1 MAETLGVKPL
11 NAIYEEGQLVICS
24 IVSVDKAENDFYK
37 VTATFNPSYIN
48 NNININKRHLV
59 MAAVKSIED
68 HGYIMDVGK
77 SSLKA
82 FLSMKKAGNQK
93 VMQGSFFS
101 NRGLFLNP
109 GNGVVKT

>member
-1 MAETLGVKPL
+1 
-11 NAIYEEGQLVICS
+11 
-24 IVSVDKAENDFYK
+24 
-37 VTATFNPSYIN
+37 
-48 NNININKRHLV
+48 

-93 VMQGSFFS
+93 VML
-101 NRGLFLNP
+101 GLFFF
-109 GNGVVKT
+109 K